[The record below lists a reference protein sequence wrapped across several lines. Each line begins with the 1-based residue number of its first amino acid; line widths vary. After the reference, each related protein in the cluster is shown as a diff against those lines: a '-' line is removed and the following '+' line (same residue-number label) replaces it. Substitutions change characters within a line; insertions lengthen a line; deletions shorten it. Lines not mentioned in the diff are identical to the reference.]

1 VKKIINRLFWILLV
15 GTVFAWSNFFYE
27 LYLYMNSE
35 VSAISCGNFQEG
47 SALPNPF
54 LTPCFYG
61 AIMFALAL
69 TQIIV
74 LKKQS
79 SKK

>member
-1 VKKIINRLFWILLV
+1 
-15 GTVFAWSNFFYE
+15 
-27 LYLYMNSE
+27 MNSE